1 MRNKSKKPSF
11 LRKVAHAMPYLVA
24 LVAIFGVAKY
34 GSEDK
39 NGFGNANLNLSAMA
53 ANNSVSAD
61 QLSELYVVASLSSS
75 FSLAS
80 TDSVSSNYVAA
91 SVLKE
96 ISQTST
102 DKIEK
107 PSYVAVS
114 YSPGIETYIVAEG
127 DTMESIVARLSAE
140 FRTTLTT
147 DLIRWSNGLKTT
159 DVSVGQALSIPK
171 TAGIIYTVKS
181 GDTPEILASRYG
193 AQADRIISYNN
204 LEETGLIE
212 GMSIVLPGGT
222 LPLTER
228 PEYVPVYTYSYY
240 GSTSDRQDMRVVY
253 EAVPYDQSY
262 GNKMA
267 PGQCTY
273 YAWWWRATSPYSL
286 GPLPAGLTGDA
297 KYWAINASNLGM
309 RVDRTPEVG
318 AVFQTTSGWWGH
330 VGVVLRVNDDGSLLV
345 REMNY
350 GYTAYR
356 VTESTIP
363 ANIVGNFM
371 YIH

>member
-1 MRNKSKKPSF
+1 MKKAKQLGF
-11 LRKVAHAMPYLVA
+11 FGKIGRTLPYLVA
-24 LVAIFGVAKY
+24 AAVIFAVAKI
-34 GSEDK
+34 GSDNK
-39 NGFGNANLNLSAMA
+39 DGFGNANINMNAMA
-53 ANNSVSAD
+53 ASNSVSAD

-80 TDSVSSNYVAA
+80 TDSVSGNYVAA

-96 ISQTST
+96 ISQTSV

-107 PSYVAVS
+107 PGYVAVS

-127 DTMESIVARLSAE
+127 DTMESIVNKLSVE
-140 FRTTLTT
+140 YRTQLTT
-147 DLIRWSNGLKTT
+147 DLVRWSNGLKTT

-171 TAGIIYTVKS
+171 TAGIIYTVKA
-181 GDTPEILASRYG
+181 GDTPESLASRYG

-204 LEETGLIE
+204 LEETGLVD
-212 GMSIVLPGGT
+212 GMSIVLPGGS

-253 EAVPYDQSY
+253 EAVTGGYD
-262 GNKMA
+262 NRMTW
-267 PGQCTY
+267 GQCTY

-286 GPLPAGLTGDA
+286 GALPSALTGDA
-297 KYWAINASNLGM
+297 KYWAVNARALGM
-309 RVDRTPEVG
+309 RVDNTPEVG
-318 AVFQTTSGWWGH
+318 AVFQTTAGWYGH
-330 VGVVLRVNDDGSLLV
+330 VGVVLRILDDGSLVV

-350 GYTAYR
+350 GYRAN
-356 VTESTIP
+356 VITESTIP
-363 ANIVGNFM
+363 ANVVGNFT